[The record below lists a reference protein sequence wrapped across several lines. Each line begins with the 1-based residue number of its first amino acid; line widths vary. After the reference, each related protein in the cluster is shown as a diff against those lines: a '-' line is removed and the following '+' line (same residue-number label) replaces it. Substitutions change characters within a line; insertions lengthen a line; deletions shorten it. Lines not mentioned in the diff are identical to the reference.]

1 MMLEIYYGVLRMSG
15 NQKTVVL
22 PSNHSS
28 SFTSPI
34 YARKDPSSPTKF
46 LPLNLSSRPLETLGR
61 SLTTMPHFGKYI
73 GLQFTDHSSCA
84 GSKPSTITWSGTELL
99 LFLLENVISTSSTSS
114 SWVRR
119 LRKGSTY
126 ICRRKC
132 STSISANAIQG
143 PSKQHQ

>member
-1 MMLEIYYGVLRMSG
+1 MLEIYYGVLRMSG

-73 GLQFTDHSSCA
+73 GLQFTDHS
-84 GSKPSTITWSGTELL
+84 
-99 LFLLENVISTSSTSS
+99 
-114 SWVRR
+114 R
-119 LRKGSTY
+119 LRGIETLHY
-126 ICRRKC
+126 YLEWNRV
-132 STSISANAIQG
+132 AAV
-143 PSKQHQ
+143 PSGERNFHIFYYLVVGASPEKRQHLHLQEEV